1 MEAEEERKVRMEEG
15 LEASF
20 QDFKVMRKSQR
31 KSSVQTAKRGKIVE
45 LMDFKNDCNLFH
57 VANPF
62 VALQTLLIGSAE
74 GFVNELSSK
83 AHELLLL
90 FDDQIIIDEVS
101 PGSK

>member
-45 LMDFKNDCNLFH
+45 LLDLINDCNLFH

-62 VALQTLLIGSAE
+62 SHYRLCLLDPPRDS
-74 GFVNELSSK
+74 
-83 AHELLLL
+83 
-90 FDDQIIIDEVS
+90 
-101 PGSK
+101 